1 MSKIPLATSRAG
13 KIQQILSVYALAE
26 DPNPQNHRTK
36 NQHLPVPARF
46 AQPAKSSAVTNF
58 KANSSSSCA
67 VRSNHV

>member
-1 MSKIPLATSRAG
+1 MKIPLATSRAG

-26 DPNPQNHRTK
+26 DPNPQNHQK
-36 NQHLPVPARF
+36 NQHAPVPARF